1 MPSSENTG
9 YLVQLKSPEGENVY
23 PIISAE
29 MIKDKNG
36 NTFNLLELKEQ
47 VDSLLQIGFVATV
60 PTQSGSLTYNGSVQN
75 PTWFGYD
82 TASTTISG
90 QTSGTNA
97 GTYTATFTLNE
108 GYRWPD
114 GTTTAKNVEWTIG
127 KATPTL
133 TLSPNSVT
141 VDGTSAATSTITYTG
156 DGTLS
161 VQSSNSSVATAS
173 LSGTTITVNGVKRGD
188 IYVTVSASEGT
199 NYAAASA
206 DLEVESNVPTVFSE
220 ASWSD
225 IQAAV
230 LTGSY
235 KTNFNIG
242 DTKDVELTGIGT
254 MTLQIADFDHDYLSG
269 STSAS
274 KAGITLITKN
284 LLPDTK
290 QINSTNTNVGGFP
303 ASDLYDYLNE
313 DIYNALPED
322 LKSIIVPIYKWYG
335 TGNNTQNGEWHGC
348 KVWAPLEYE
357 MFGSTT
363 HSPATEHT
371 TGNARKYPIFT
382 DNNSRIKKLN
392 NGSGQANVYW
402 EASPNASNSSQFC
415 GVNIGGTASGYL
427 NVGDP
432 RGICFGI
439 CIGNG
444 VQASSFA
451 TDSWDTIAAVAEA
464 GAADQVYN
472 LGDTKDIEISGVGT
486 MTLEIADFNHDY
498 LSGSTS
504 ADKADISLI
513 TKDLL
518 PSTRQMN
525 QMMSNDDGFPAS
537 GLYDY
542 LNTTILNGLPTDLN
556 NHVKTIY
563 KWYGTGGST
572 TDGEWHG
579 CKVWIP
585 LEYEFFGDET
595 YAPTT
600 ERTTGNARKYPI
612 FTDNASRIKKL
623 NNGSGQA
630 NCYWEASPAAVSS
643 TGFCITHSSGAPDD
657 YYNATSLS
665 GVCFGLCI

>member
-1 MPSSENTG
+1 MSETNNTG
-9 YLVQLKSPEGENVY
+9 YLVQLQSPEGENIY

-60 PTQSGSLTYNGSVQN
+60 PTQSGSLTYNGSVQS
-75 PTWFGYD
+75 PVWIGYD

-114 GTTTAKNVEWTIG
+114 GTTAVKNVEWTIG

-133 TLSPNSVT
+133 TLNPNSVT

-161 VQSSNSSVATAS
+161 VQSSNPSIATAG

-199 NYAAASA
+199 NYAAASV

-235 KTNFNIG
+235 KTDFNIG
-242 DTKDVELTGIGT
+242 DTKDIELAGIGT
-254 MTLQIADFDHDYLSG
+254 MTLQIADFDHDYLEG
-269 STSAS
+269 NTNAA
-274 KAGITLITKN
+274 KANITLITKH
-284 LLPDTK
+284 LLPNMRAV
-290 QINSTNTNVGGFP
+290 NSNNTNRGGFP
-303 ASDLYDYLNE
+303 DSDLCEYLNG

-322 LKSIIVPIYKWYG
+322 LKNIIVPIYKWYG
-335 TGNNTQNGEWHGC
+335 LNGNTVSGDWYSK
-348 KVWAPLEYE
+348 KVWAPLYYE
-357 MFGSTT
+357 ITGRSEGY
-363 HSPATEHT
+363 SPATEQT
-371 TGNARKYPIFT
+371 TGNARRYPIFT
-382 DNNSRIKKLN
+382 DNASHTKKMN
-392 NGSGQANVYW
+392 NGNGDAEYYW
-402 EASPNASNSSQFC
+402 TSSPYFGNGTDFC
-415 GVNIGGTASGYL
+415 QIDGIGGGEHSSANGSWG
-427 NVGDP
+427 V
-432 RGICFGI
+432 CFGL

-464 GAADQVYN
+464 GVADQVYN
-472 LGDTKDIEISGVGT
+472 LGDTKDISISGVGT

-504 ADKADISLI
+504 ANTSGISMI
-513 TKDLL
+513 TKHLL
-518 PSTRQMN
+518 PNARYMN
-525 QMMSNDDGFPAS
+525 ASNFNS
-537 GLYDY
+537 GGYPSSVIYDY
-542 LNTTILNGLPTDLN
+542 LNGTVLNGLPADLRA
-556 NHVKTIY
+556 VLKTIY
-563 KWYGTGGST
+563 KWYGTGNAST
-572 TDGEWHG
+572 SGKWHG
-579 CKVWIP
+579 CKVWMP
-585 LEYEFFGDET
+585 LEYEMFGESINSP
-595 YAPTT
+595 AT
-600 ERTTGNARKYPI
+600 ERSTGNARKYPI
-612 FTDNASRIKKL
+612 FTDDASRIKKL
-623 NNGSGQA
+623 NNGNGNA
-630 NCYWEASPAAVSS
+630 TWYWEASPDMSSS
-643 TGFCITHSSGAPDD
+643 TLFCYVDDGSAGFGGASNSG
-657 YYNATSLS
+657 
-665 GVCFGLCI
+665 GVCFGLSI

>member
-60 PTQSGSLTYNGSVQN
+60 PTQSGSLTYNGSVQS
-75 PTWFGYD
+75 PTWIGYD

-114 GTTTAKNVEWTIG
+114 GTTAVKNVEWTIG

-133 TLSPNSVT
+133 TLNPNSVT

-161 VQSSNSSVATAS
+161 VQSSNSSIATAS
-173 LSGTTITVNGVKRGD
+173 LSGTTITVNSVKRGD

-199 NYAAASA
+199 NYAAASVN
-206 DLEVESNVPTVFSE
+206 LEVESNVPTVFSE

-235 KTNFNIG
+235 KTDFNIG
-242 DTKDVELTGIGT
+242 DTKDITLTGIGT
-254 MTLQIADFDHDYLSG
+254 MTLQIADFDHDYLEG
-269 STSAS
+269 NTNAA
-274 KAGITLITKN
+274 KANITLITKH
-284 LLPDTK
+284 LLPSTK
-290 QINSTNTNVGGFP
+290 PMNSTDTNAGGFP
-303 ASDLYDYLNE
+303 SSALYEYLNE
-313 DIYNALPED
+313 DVYNALPDD
-322 LKSIIVPIYKWYG
+322 LKNIVVPIYKWYG
-335 TGNNTQNGEWHGC
+335 TGNSTTNGEWHEC

-357 MFGSTT
+357 LFGTSTY
-363 HSPATEHT
+363 SPSTEHS

-382 DNNSRIKKLN
+382 DNASRIKKLN
-392 NGSGQANVYW
+392 NGSGSANHYW
-402 EASPNASNSSQFC
+402 ESSSYAEDSARFGLVLSDGTGSRNNAGDSR
-415 GVNIGGTASGYL
+415 GV
-427 NVGDP
+427 
-432 RGICFGI
+432 CFGI

-444 VQASSFA
+444 VQAGSFA

-464 GAADQVYN
+464 GVADQVYN
-472 LGDTKDIEISGVGT
+472 LGDTRDIEISGVGT

-504 ADKADISLI
+504 AQTAGISLI
-513 TKDLL
+513 TRDLL
-518 PSTRQMN
+518 PNTQQMN
-525 QMMSNDDGFPAS
+525 SSSTNVGGFPAS
-537 GLYDY
+537 ALYDH
-542 LNTTILNGLPTDLN
+542 LNGTILNGLPADLKS
-556 NHVKTIY
+556 HLKTIY
-563 KWYGTGGST
+563 KWYGTGNASNN
-572 TDGEWHG
+572 GEWHG

-623 NNGSGQA
+623 NNGIGQA
-630 NCYWEASPAAVSS
+630 NVYWEASPAAASS

-657 YYNATSLS
+657 YYNATSS
-665 GVCFGLCI
+665 CGVCFGLCI